1 MKKIVTIGELGI
13 IITGNTPPR
22 SNPKLYGN
30 TPLLLR
36 QQIFLKLK
44 NILIIQKNIIRKK
57 DIISI

>member
-1 MKKIVTIGELGI
+1 MKKIVTISELGI
-13 IITGNTPPR
+13 IITGNTLQEVIL
-22 SNPKLYGN
+22 NYMVI

-36 QQIFLKLK
+36 QLIFLKLK

>member
-22 SNPKLYGN
+22 SNPILYGN
-30 TPLLLR
+30 YTPF
-36 QQIFLKLK
+36 IKATDILKQK